1 MAFPDLKLETCRL
14 TKDGDIANVTIIP
27 PRNLGAGTADLH
39 WELGEVFSAL
49 RGDTSTRVVVFTGED
64 GEFYQPMSGDF
75 YDNAELREYVS
86 DPPHA
91 YKTFTG
97 IVRVHQAMAELE
109 KPIVGK
115 INGNAL
121 GFGSSLVFACDLIIA
136 DEEALVIDIHLG
148 MGEVK
153 EGGPNFGI
161 TTGDGGSALIPLFFS
176 PAIAKEALMLAKRFT
191 GRDLADMNVINYA
204 VPAGELE
211 AKTDEIVQAL
221 LRRSAFALA
230 WTKRTAN
237 RIVAHHLNM
246 TLDSAAA
253 YEMVNFLQIDRLDGK
268 DPKSLEGDH

>member
-1 MAFPDLKLETCRL
+1 MSFPDLQLESCRL
-14 TKDGDIANVTIIP
+14 SKDGEIATVTIIP
-27 PRNLGAGTADLH
+27 PRNLAAGTADLH

-49 RGDTSTRVVVFTGED
+49 RSDTSTRVVVFTGED
-64 GEFYQPMSGDF
+64 GEFYQPMDGAF
-75 YDNAELREYVS
+75 YDQPELREYVA
-86 DPPHA
+86 DPPHS

-121 GFGSSLVFACDLIIA
+121 GFGTSLMFACDLIIA
-136 DEEALVIDIHLG
+136 NEDALVIDIHLG

-161 TTGDGGSALIPLFFS
+161 VTGDGGSALIPLFFS
-176 PAIAKEALMLAKRFT
+176 PAVAKEVLMLAKRMT
-191 GRDLADMNVINYA
+191 GRELADMNVINYA
-204 VPAGELE
+204 VPLSELDS
-211 AKTDEIVQAL
+211 KTDEIVAAL

-246 TLDSAAA
+246 TLDAAAA
-253 YEMVNFLQIDRLDGK
+253 YEMVNFLQLDRLGGK
-268 DPKSLEGDH
+268 DPMSLEPEE